1 MQEDLILREINFTAV
16 TSGGPGGQHANKVSS
31 KVRLNFDIDQ
41 SQALSESEKIVLRN
55 KLKSKLSKNHHLI
68 LTCDQS
74 RSQHKNREI
83 VSERFLK
90 LLKRT
95 LRPAQKRIKTKP
107 TRSSK
112 LKRLDQKK
120 KAAHKKELRRKP
132 KFD

>member
-1 MQEDLILREINFTAV
+1 MKEDLILREINFTAV

-31 KVRLNFDIDQ
+31 KVRLTFDIDQ
-41 SQALSESEKIVLRN
+41 SQALSEPEKIALRN
-55 KLKSKLSKNHHLI
+55 KLSSKLSKNHQLI
-68 LTCDQS
+68 LTSDQS

-95 LRPAQKRIKTKP
+95 LKPAQKRIKTKP

-120 KAAHKKELRRKP
+120 KAAQKKELRRKP